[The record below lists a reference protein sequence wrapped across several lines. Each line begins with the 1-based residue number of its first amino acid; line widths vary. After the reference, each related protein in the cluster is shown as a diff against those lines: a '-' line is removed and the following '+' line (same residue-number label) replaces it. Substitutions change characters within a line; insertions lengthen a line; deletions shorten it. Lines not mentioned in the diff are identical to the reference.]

1 MMLWVCKVIYHRWC
15 QNEEQCSTSATHA
28 TAPWVLLFGS
38 HQKFYVSERC
48 SSLMVIVL
56 DSRLRSAGLS
66 AGQVNVLCSWVKHFT
81 LTVLLSVP
89 LSIQDHKWVMANFW
103 SLKKCWG
110 ETLSWTSNRSQMM
123 SNVVRTSVMHSA
135 APHVPLLFS
144 YHILTSSMIYYWTDA
159 QQLGIYLLNRPMST
173 RDPFVKY
180 LNW

>member
-1 MMLWVCKVIYHRWC
+1 MRNSVAHQQHMQLHLECYFLVLTTNFMSVGDAVALW
-15 QNEEQCSTSATHA
+15 
-28 TAPWVLLFGS
+28 
-38 HQKFYVSERC
+38 
-48 SSLMVIVL
+48 SLYW

-81 LTVLLSVP
+81 LTVP
-89 LSIQDHKWVMANFW
+89 LSIQDHKWVVANFW
-103 SLKKCWG
+103 GSLKKCWG

-123 SNVVRTSVMHSA
+123 SNVVRTSVTHSA

-159 QQLGIYLLNRPMST
+159 RQLGIYLLNRPMST

>member
-1 MMLWVCKVIYHRWC
+1 MMLWVCKVIYYRWC

-38 HQKFYVSERC
+38 HHKFYVSGRC
-48 SSLMVIVL
+48 SSLLVIVL

-81 LTVLLSVP
+81 LTV
-89 LSIQDHKWVMANFW
+89 ANFW
-103 SLKKCWG
+103 GSLKKCWG

-159 QQLGIYLLNRPMST
+159 RQLGIYLLNRPMST